1 MKEITG
7 KVREKNQCLPTT
19 VDTENGIM
27 FDKNAIAEEFNTFFT
42 NIGPNPANKIP
53 QVSQTLYQYFSAVDT
68 QINNHDLT
76 LKEFEIAYKSLKRNK
91 ASGIDYINS
100 NIDLDFI

>member
-1 MKEITG
+1 
-7 KVREKNQCLPTT
+7 
-19 VDTENGIM
+19 M

-53 QVSQTLYQYFSAVDT
+53 QVSKTLHQYFSAVDT